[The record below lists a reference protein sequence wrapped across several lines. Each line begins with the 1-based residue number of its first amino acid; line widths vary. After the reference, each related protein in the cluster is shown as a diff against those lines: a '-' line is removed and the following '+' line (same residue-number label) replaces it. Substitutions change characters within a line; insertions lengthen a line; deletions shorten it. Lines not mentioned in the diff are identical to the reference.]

1 MGDLNLKQ
9 QQEKLSVLDP
19 GISGEVDEF
28 DEDMHNMNKK
38 YDELKQFYHDFS
50 FKTIIFDP
58 LDREIMYEE
67 EEEDDEGESVTK
79 IVNQA
84 TKRDDFLEK
93 L

>member
-1 MGDLNLKQ
+1 
-9 QQEKLSVLDP
+9 
-19 GISGEVDEF
+19 
-28 DEDMHNMNKK
+28 
-38 YDELKQFYHDFS
+38 
-50 FKTIIFDP
+50 
-58 LDREIMYEE
+58 MYEE